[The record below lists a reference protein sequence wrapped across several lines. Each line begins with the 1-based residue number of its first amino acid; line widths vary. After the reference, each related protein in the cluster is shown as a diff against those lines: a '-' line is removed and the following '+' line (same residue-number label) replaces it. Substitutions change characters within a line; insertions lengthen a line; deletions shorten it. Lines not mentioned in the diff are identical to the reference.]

1 MSVFSAV
8 RDSIAK
14 HATLTKTIV
23 TILGLGLIAGI
34 VLDYGLGTPTSES
47 NVVADWNE
55 TIKTLGI
62 EPVFPPEEDLYVG
75 DILAVIVDDENPTQ
89 IKAKNRALLNRAIK
103 LAHLNLHDELVKT
116 YGELPFFSSGPV
128 KNKDVK
134 QVEATP
140 EPQKIE
146 ATAESQK
153 QSVPEVEIFDVPN
166 KRIALPLAAFP
177 GFSIHHRSAAS
188 VIGFLKAQFSVRQ
201 YQDDDVELTIPFVE
215 TYGIP
220 SVTATK
226 ILNKFC
232 VENAEICNDAVLRK
246 QLSFVSPAVFEKDAA
261 ALRDRNELRYYA
273 NIDLELVNRVYLAT
287 SIEEHRGRGSGRSAS
302 VYSPGSG
309 LIPTSPVP
317 NKPSTDGEAA
327 GRSSGPDVAKTPPAP
342 HEGVDAVSARSVSED
357 KSELKQVFDRPI
369 VIGYRAVKK
378 GIEQNFNQQAVTPGQ
393 K

>member
-8 RDSIAK
+8 SDSISK

-23 TILGLGLIAGI
+23 AILGLGLIAGI
-34 VLDYGLGTPTSES
+34 VLDYGLGTPSYES

-75 DILAVIVDDENPTQ
+75 DILAVIVDDDNPTVQ

-116 YGELPFFSSGPV
+116 YVELPFFPSGTDKV
-128 KNKDVK
+128 KDLK
-134 QVEATP
+134 QVGATP
-140 EPQKIE
+140 EPKIND
-146 ATAESQK
+146 TP
-153 QSVPEVEIFDVPN
+153 VMEIFDAPN
-166 KRIALPLAAFP
+166 KRVVLPLAAFP
-177 GFSIHHRSAAS
+177 GFSIHHRSATS
-188 VIGFLKAQFSVRQ
+188 LVGFFKAQFSGRQ

-226 ILNKFC
+226 ILKKYC
-232 VENAEICNDAVLRK
+232 AENLEVCNDVVLRR
-246 QLSFVSPAVFEKDAA
+246 QLSFVSPAVFAYDT
-261 ALRDRNELRYYA
+261 ALRDAKGTIQYYA
-273 NIDLELVNRVYLAT
+273 NIDLELVNRVYLAR

-302 VYSPGSG
+302 VATPGSG
-309 LIPTSPVP
+309 LIPTTPVP
-317 NKPSTDGEAA
+317 TKPLADAEAA
-327 GRSSGPDVAKTPPAP
+327 GRGAGADVAKTPPAP
-342 HEGVDAVSARSVSED
+342 HEGTDAVSALSVSED
-357 KSELKQVFDRPI
+357 KSDLKEVFDRPV
-369 VIGYRAVKK
+369 VIGYRAVK
-378 GIEQNFNQQAVTPGQ
+378 IPISQDFDQQALTPGQ